1 MAPNDIDSDLTD
13 LETFWLCDQTQI
25 KRCCEDSL
33 TMFVEAGKWKQV
45 SGQRDYLRVHVFRED
60 TMVWRV
66 FTTFSATS

>member
-33 TMFVEAGKWKQV
+33 TMLMKASVGPTRLSV
-45 SGQRDYLRVHVFRED
+45 SGRIQRRHNGVESFHNIFGN
-60 TMVWRV
+60 
-66 FTTFSATS
+66 S